1 MIWPVAGNCWIS
13 ATWNTEHICR
23 GWWIW
28 VRVVDLS
35 FWQHLNSRVS
45 FFCWGHFSNARKI
58 SGRSC
63 TRSSWEMLNPTGL
76 PGGVRRPQQRSRLW
90 KESCQT
96 ALTRGDITQVSKE
109 SINPMQD
116 KELAFGIYYT
126 QRVPMSYCNY
136 TSCSECCCFLP
147 RLSQGTHS
155 PAYSWVLPQEL
166 LLADGDVLSLEA
178 AWTQLPLQAVSGP
191 HGILERPFQFQ
202 SSPGSGCDLCG
213 NCTAVHHLLLPR
225 PASLPPLWCV
235 PENTPHK
242 ALLCQNLSL
251 FPKDLQH

>member
-13 ATWNTEHICR
+13 ATWNMEHICQ

-35 FWQHLNSRVS
+35 FWQHLNSRVNF

-63 TRSSWEMLNPTGL
+63 TQSYWERLSPTGL
-76 PGGVRRPQQRSRLW
+76 PGGVRRPQQRSRIG

-96 ALTRGDITQVSKE
+96 ASTRGDITQVSKK

-116 KELAFGIYYT
+116 KELAFGIYHT

-136 TSCSECCCFLP
+136 TSCSECCCALP
-147 RLSQGTHS
+147 RLSEGTHS
-155 PAYSWVLPQEL
+155 PAHSWALPQEL

-178 AWTQLPLQAVSGP
+178 TWTQLPL
-191 HGILERPFQFQ
+191 
-202 SSPGSGCDLCG
+202 
-213 NCTAVHHLLLPR
+213 
-225 PASLPPLWCV
+225 
-235 PENTPHK
+235 
-242 ALLCQNLSL
+242 
-251 FPKDLQH
+251 